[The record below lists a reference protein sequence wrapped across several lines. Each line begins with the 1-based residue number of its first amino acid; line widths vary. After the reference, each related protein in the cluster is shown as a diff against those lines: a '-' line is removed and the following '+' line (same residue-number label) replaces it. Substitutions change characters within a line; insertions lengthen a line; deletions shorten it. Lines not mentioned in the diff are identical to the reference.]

1 LNKTNILLSSLALLS
16 IVFAAV
22 SMVSPWWTVEISP
35 EAREVLNSDFRSD
48 YNLLKT
54 VSASYTDN
62 SLTENATTSIEVNV
76 SNLTSSQE
84 QSPPSFGF
92 MDTTLLLTG
101 AGLALTIPMAI
112 GTLITRAHKYMRYI
126 VIAGYV
132 AALLLIIAPLYFS
145 EVMPAQVSSLS
156 SISPIDIP
164 NSWIKVYPGDITSLW
179 GGKTA
184 GGSPISTWLP
194 SGNFWVWQASFG
206 WFLAFSAGFLNI
218 VACLAARMFTKKEK
232 TPPSSGPNPGTTVN
246 LESI

>member
-16 IVFAAV
+16 IIFAAV
-22 SMVSPWWTVEISP
+22 SMVSPWWTIQISP
-35 EAREVLNSDFRSD
+35 EAKEVLNSDFRND
-48 YNLLKT
+48 FNLLKT

-62 SLTENATTSIEVNV
+62 SLTDNATKSIEVNV

-84 QSPPSFGF
+84 QNPPSFGF

-126 VIAGYV
+126 VIAGYI
-132 AALLLIIAPLYFS
+132 AALLLIISPFYFS
-145 EVMPAQVSSLS
+145 EAMPAQVSSLS
-156 SISPIDIP
+156 SISPMNIP
-164 NSWIKVYPGDITSLW
+164 NGWIKVYPENITGLW
-179 GGKTA
+179 GGITA
-184 GGSPISTWLP
+184 GGSAVSTWLP

-218 VACLAARMFTKKEK
+218 VACLAARMFIKKEK
-232 TPPSSGPNPGTTVN
+232 TPPSSEPNLGTTVN
-246 LESI
+246 LEGI

>member
-1 LNKTNILLSSLALLS
+1 MLS

-35 EAREVLNSDFRSD
+35 EAKEVLNSDFRSD
-48 YNLLKT
+48 FNLLKT

-92 MDTTLLLTG
+92 MDTTLLLMG

-112 GTLITRAHKYMRYI
+112 GTLITRAHKYMRYM

-132 AALLLIIAPLYFS
+132 AALLLIISPFYFS
-145 EVMPAQVSSLS
+145 QVMPAQVSSLS
-156 SISPIDIP
+156 SISPINIP
-164 NSWIKVYPGDITSLW
+164 NSWIKVYSEDITGLW

-184 GGSPISTWLP
+184 GGSPISTWLK
-194 SGNFWVWQASFG
+194 SGNFWVWQASSG

-232 TPPSSGPNPGTTVN
+232 TPPSPGPNPGTTVN